1 MKEFIFLVSFV
12 VIGCLTA
19 NNLYDEPNPKSFK
32 NSFNSGINAIYFQAK
47 NDGFHPKVL
56 SIKKPYFVV
65 VEIKNMSL
73 DEALFLELIA
83 NRDGYDTHL
92 TKEYVTFGEFQREID
107 AKKVVSALKIKYK
120 IESSIIRILKN
131 QKEIVTY
138 PYLFSDINIVEQVEN
153 EQKIAEKSA
162 YNTKKTYDNI
172 KKQVSTRPTKIDE
185 NSIVISSS
193 DNNSSYITDEKA
205 KFEQEQAKS
214 IEIAQT
220 ASSIIDKKDK
230 SNAIK
235 SFAANYITGKINE
248 EMIGYI
254 ENYAKGARAEINL
267 RVDTK
272 ENNIAGTTKILIP
285 YTTDDFQKT
294 VFAQTGVGEFYN
306 NRWISHAGAG
316 IRFFPDA
323 KSYTDVGN
331 LMFGFNTVYDYDLS
345 RYHQRLSVGAE
356 VMYKNLLLTGNLYER
371 LTSWRN
377 SKDFESGY
385 VEERPANGWDLKA
398 KFAIPNYERLAFTA
412 GVQKWRG
419 DRVALFGDTTNFEKN
434 PLIYSAGIEY
444 SPIPM
449 ITLSAEHSRTAKED
463 KNTNFNLK
471 FNIPIY
477 NDDAYKKA
485 TNPKYANVANTI
497 QASRSNFIDRDY
509 SMVLEY
515 RATPNKYY
523 ITYCGYIPDD
533 KHCFM
538 VTNGFHEA
546 VPDFPVTVKTTD
558 DCVKLD
564 NNGNYITNKDGKI
577 YATVIGACKPTT
589 TLIVTAGSV
598 TEKFPINIKNL
609 SFKLKA
615 LPTAIERHEKSVA
628 TLNGGTLAA
637 NLAVTWRLKSS
648 RGSLTNQ
655 QNTTDA
661 NGVAT
666 AEYVPE
672 PTQIDGEKVDI
683 TATVYSVEF
692 ETPVTI
698 KVFGNN
704 PDDISIDRTVIGE
717 NEYAKI
723 IYKNLRPN
731 TNVTFRIDG
740 TGGVLTD
747 KTTEFGTNANVVVNE
762 AGEAIIYVKG
772 QDLANSNLKVFAKNS
787 DPLVS
792 EKSVNLNIKNY
803 TADMTLPTWK
813 STLYGTHTDTIDY
826 KEAFK
831 IKVSNLMPNTTVT
844 WSATNGATPNAT
856 TSQVAK
862 DGTTEMDFGAISDFA
877 IKDTDISI
885 EYNKNESVKTSM
897 TKKLNLYQYQ
907 LNLTTD
913 KSEIIGDE
921 QYVATLSGGKPGEPV
936 TWTVTGDSQEI
947 SKEEVFDENGK
958 AKYTAQG
965 KSPFL
970 SNINLSV
977 QNPIGITKKEIIV
990 TNEVNFF
997 ENLFSNHHS
1006 VTFGEAVAG
1015 KTYKKTLTY
1024 KTSQWKYVYAIRIQG
1039 NLSIDKYDVGYLYV
1053 NNILYRSDNAMSGSY
1068 NTNINIYK
1076 EQTMASE
1083 QLTII
1088 NSCTDYFTDSD
1099 WTNGMNYSFANFK
1112 VTLYLR

>member
-1 MKEFIFLVSFV
+1 MIINLILLVTILVSTINGSNF
-12 VIGCLTA
+12 IIYDDLG
-19 NNLYDEPNPKSFK
+19 NNIENNPKE
-32 NSFNSGINAIYFQAK
+32 AIYQNKIENPKNPVDKITSSKPAK
-47 NDGFHPKVL
+47 VKPKIIEKTEPEVL
-56 SIKKPYFVV
+56 STKLSVNKIVKIPSSTKSINLNKTNTQNSKT
-65 VEIKNMSL
+65 EQQA
-73 DEALFLELIA
+73 ELE
-83 NRDGYDTHL
+83 
-92 TKEYVTFGEFQREID
+92 
-107 AKKVVSALKIKYK
+107 
-120 IESSIIRILKN
+120 
-131 QKEIVTY
+131 
-138 PYLFSDINIVEQVEN
+138 
-153 EQKIAEKSA
+153 
-162 YNTKKTYDNI
+162 KT
-172 KKQVSTRPTKIDE
+172 Q
-185 NSIVISSS
+185 
-193 DNNSSYITDEKA
+193 
-205 KFEQEQAKS
+205 QKS

-220 ASSIIDKKDK
+220 AYSLIQTEDK
-230 SNAIK
+230 SNSIK
-235 SFAANYITGKINE
+235 SFAANYASGKINQGIKE
-248 EMIGYI
+248 FIDS
-254 ENYAKGARAEINL
+254 YANGARSEISF
-267 RVDTK
+267 RYDTK
-272 ENNIAGTTKILIP
+272 NHKMNGSGKVLVP
-285 YTTDDFQKT
+285 YTSDDFVKT
-294 VFAQTGVGEFYN
+294 VFIQNGVGQFN

-331 LMFGFNTVYDYDLS
+331 LMFGFNSVYDYDLS

-385 VEERPANGWDLKA
+385 VEERPANGYDIKV
-398 KFAIPNYERLAFTA
+398 KFAIPDYERLA
-412 GVQKWRG
+412 
-419 DRVALFGDTTNFEKN
+419 L
-434 PLIYSAGIEY
+434 
-444 SPIPM
+444 
-449 ITLSAEHSRTAKED
+449 
-463 KNTNFNLK
+463 
-471 FNIPIY
+471 
-477 NDDAYKKA
+477 
-485 TNPKYANVANTI
+485 
-497 QASRSNFIDRDY
+497 
-509 SMVLEY
+509 
-515 RATPNKYY
+515 
-523 ITYCGYIPDD
+523 
-533 KHCFM
+533 
-538 VTNGFHEA
+538 
-546 VPDFPVTVKTTD
+546 
-558 DCVKLD
+558 
-564 NNGNYITNKDGKI
+564 
-577 YATVIGACKPTT
+577 
-589 TLIVTAGSV
+589 
-598 TEKFPINIKNL
+598 
-609 SFKLKA
+609 
-615 LPTAIERHEKSVA
+615 
-628 TLNGGTLAA
+628 
-637 NLAVTWRLKSS
+637 
-648 RGSLTNQ
+648 
-655 QNTTDA
+655 
-661 NGVAT
+661 T

-692 ETPVTI
+692 ETPVII

-717 NEYAKI
+717 NEFAKV

-747 KTTEFGTNANVVVNE
+747 KTTEFGTNASISVNE

-803 TADMTLPTWK
+803 TADMTLPTWN
-813 STLYGTHTDTIDY
+813 SSLYGNHQNTIDY
-826 KEAFK
+826 KENFK

-862 DGTTEMDFGAISDFA
+862 DGTTEMDFSSIDDFS
-877 IKDTDISI
+877 IRDTDITI

-977 QNPIGITKKEIIV
+977 QNPIGITKKEILV

-997 ENLFSNHHS
+997 ENSFSNHHS
-1006 VTFGEAVAG
+1006 VTLGEAVAG

-1053 NNILYRSDNAMSGSY
+1053 NNILYRSDNAMSGNY
-1068 NTNINIYK
+1068 NTNINVYK

>member
-1 MKEFIFLVSFV
+1 MAIILKRMCVNFYVSVSLLLSPASFANVEFVS
-12 VIGCLTA
+12 IDSDLDDIINTGEILLE
-19 NNLYDEPNPKSFK
+19 NNQTKNLIVEKSEPKIENIAIENTKFEEPN
-32 NSFNSGINAIYFQAK
+32 
-47 NDGFHPKVL
+47 
-56 SIKKPYFVV
+56 
-65 VEIKNMSL
+65 
-73 DEALFLELIA
+73 
-83 NRDGYDTHL
+83 
-92 TKEYVTFGEFQREID
+92 
-107 AKKVVSALKIKYK
+107 
-120 IESSIIRILKN
+120 
-131 QKEIVTY
+131 
-138 PYLFSDINIVEQVEN
+138 INIVEQVEN

-172 KKQVSTRPTKIDE
+172 KKQVSTRPVKIDI

-193 DNNSSYITDEKA
+193 DNNSSYMADEKA

-235 SFAANYITGKINE
+235 SFAVNYITGKINE

-306 NRWISHAGAG
+306 NRWISHAGVG

-385 VEERPANGWDLKA
+385 VEERPANGYDIKA
-398 KFAIPNYERLAFTA
+398 KFAIPDYERLALLA

-434 PLIYSAGIEY
+434 PTIYSAGIEY

-449 ITLSAEHSRTAKED
+449 LTLSAEHSKSSKNK

-471 FNIPIY
+471 FNVPLY
-477 NDDAYKKA
+477 DDDALKRSM
-485 TNPKYANVANTI
+485 NPKYAGLQNTL
-497 QASRSNFIDRDY
+497 QASRTNFIERDY
-509 SMVLEY
+509 SMPLEY
-515 RATPNKYY
+515 RSTLNKYY

-538 VTNGFHEA
+538 ITNGFHEA

-564 NNGNYITNKDGKI
+564 NSGNYITNKNGKV
-577 YATVIGACKPTT
+577 YATIIGACKPTT

-648 RGSLTNQ
+648 KGSLTNQ

-672 PTQIDGEKVDI
+672 PTQIDGEKVNI

-692 ETPVTI
+692 ETPVII

-717 NEYAKI
+717 NEYAKV

-740 TGGVLTD
+740 TGGILTD
-747 KTTEFGTNANVVVNE
+747 KTTDFGTNASISVNE
-762 AGEAIIYVKG
+762 AGESIIYVKG

-803 TADMTLPTWK
+803 TADMTLPAWK

-936 TWTVTGDSQEI
+936 TWTVTGDSKEI

-965 KSPFL
+965 KSPFDL
-970 SNINLSV
+970 GILLNVNALKKSIKKNLPNKMPSN
-977 QNPIGITKKEIIV
+977 
-990 TNEVNFF
+990 
-997 ENLFSNHHS
+997 FSNYIYANNGCAGAGWN
-1006 VTFGEAVAG
+1006 VTLTRVG
-1015 KTYKKTLTY
+1015 KTLDYTL
-1024 KTSQWKYVYAIRIQG
+1024 SFSLAG
-1039 NLSIDKYDVGYLYV
+1039 D
-1053 NNILYRSDNAMSGSY
+1053 Y
-1068 NTNINIYK
+1068 NW
-1076 EQTMASE
+1076 
-1083 QLTII
+1083 
-1088 NSCTDYFTDSD
+1088 F
-1099 WTNGMNYSFANFK
+1099 YSNT
-1112 VTLYLR
+1112 VTLNYMTNPTYEYSAWWGRDSSGIKVDLRQGKVWGLYCRAGWGQIGTLF

>member
-1 MKEFIFLVSFV
+1 MIINLILLVTILVSTINGSNF
-12 VIGCLTA
+12 IIYDDLG
-19 NNLYDEPNPKSFK
+19 NNIENIEKEIVDNKRNFFSFNDDFIIYDDLGNNIENNPKEAISQNKIENPKSPVDK
-32 NSFNSGINAIYFQAK
+32 ITSSKPAK
-47 NDGFHPKVL
+47 VKPKIIEKTEPEVL
-56 SIKKPYFVV
+56 STKLSVNKIVKIPSPTESINLNKTNTQNSKT
-65 VEIKNMSL
+65 EQQA
-73 DEALFLELIA
+73 ELE
-83 NRDGYDTHL
+83 
-92 TKEYVTFGEFQREID
+92 
-107 AKKVVSALKIKYK
+107 
-120 IESSIIRILKN
+120 
-131 QKEIVTY
+131 
-138 PYLFSDINIVEQVEN
+138 
-153 EQKIAEKSA
+153 
-162 YNTKKTYDNI
+162 KT
-172 KKQVSTRPTKIDE
+172 Q
-185 NSIVISSS
+185 
-193 DNNSSYITDEKA
+193 
-205 KFEQEQAKS
+205 QKS

-220 ASSIIDKKDK
+220 ASSLIQTEDK
-230 SNAIK
+230 SNSIK
-235 SFAANYITGKINE
+235 SFAVNYITEKINE

-294 VFAQTGVGEFYN
+294 VFAQTGVGEFYK

-331 LMFGFNTVYDYDLS
+331 LMFGFNSVYDYDLS

-385 VEERPANGWDLKA
+385 VEERPANGYDIKA
-398 KFAIPNYERLAFTA
+398 KFAIPDYERLAFTA
-412 GVQKWRG
+412 GIQKWHG
-419 DRVALFGDTTNFEKN
+419 DRVSLFGDTTNFEKN

-449 ITLSAEHSRTAKED
+449 ITLSAEHSRTTKEA

-477 NDDAYKKA
+477 DDDALKRSM
-485 TNPKYANVANTI
+485 NPKYAGLQNTL
-497 QASRSNFIDRDY
+497 QASRTNFIERDY
-509 SMVLEY
+509 SMPLEY
-515 RATPNKYY
+515 RATQNKYY
-523 ITYCGYIPDD
+523 IAYCGYIPDD

-538 VTNGFHEA
+538 ITNGFHEA

-564 NNGNYITNKDGKI
+564 NSGNYITNKDGKV
-577 YATVIGACKPTT
+577 YATIIGACKPTT

-609 SFKLKA
+609 SFKLSA
-615 LPTAIERHEKSVA
+615 LPTAIERHETSTA
-628 TLNGGTLAA
+628 TLNGGILAA
-637 NLAVTWRLKSS
+637 NLPVTWKLKSS
-648 RGSLTNQ
+648 RGRLIATENVTNK
-655 QNTTDA
+655 
-661 NGVAT
+661 NGIAKAQFEPEAT
-666 AEYVPE
+666 Q
-672 PTQIDGEKVDI
+672 TDGEKVDI

-717 NEYAKI
+717 NEFAKV

-792 EKSVNLNIKNY
+792 EKSVNLSIKNY
-803 TADMTLPTWK
+803 TADMTLPTWN
-813 STLYGTHTDTIDY
+813 SSLYGNHQNTIDY
-826 KEAFK
+826 RKTFK

-856 TSQVAK
+856 TSQAAK

-885 EYNKNESVKTSM
+885 EYNKNKSVKTSM

-965 KSPFL
+965 KSPFDL
-970 SNINLSV
+970 GILLNVNTLKKSIKKNLPNKMPSN
-977 QNPIGITKKEIIV
+977 
-990 TNEVNFF
+990 
-997 ENLFSNHHS
+997 FSNYIYANNGCAGAGWN
-1006 VTFGEAVAG
+1006 VTLTRVG
-1015 KTYKKTLTY
+1015 KTLDYTL
-1024 KTSQWKYVYAIRIQG
+1024 SFSLAG
-1039 NLSIDKYDVGYLYV
+1039 D
-1053 NNILYRSDNAMSGSY
+1053 Y
-1068 NTNINIYK
+1068 NWFHSNT
-1076 EQTMASE
+1076 
-1083 QLTII
+1083 
-1088 NSCTDYFTDSD
+1088 
-1099 WTNGMNYSFANFK
+1099 
-1112 VTLYLR
+1112 VTLNYMTNPTYEYSAWWGRDSSGIKVDLRQGKVWGLYCRAGWGQIGTLF

>member
-1 MKEFIFLVSFV
+1 MIINLILLVTILVSTINGSNF
-12 VIGCLTA
+12 IIYDDLG
-19 NNLYDEPNPKSFK
+19 NNIENIEKEIVDNKRNFFSFNDDFIIYDDLGNNIEDNPKEAISQNKIENPKSPVDK
-32 NSFNSGINAIYFQAK
+32 ITSSKPAK
-47 NDGFHPKVL
+47 VKPKIIEKTEHEVL
-56 SIKKPYFVV
+56 STKLSVNKIVKIPSPTESINLNKINTQNSKT
-65 VEIKNMSL
+65 EQQA
-73 DEALFLELIA
+73 ELE
-83 NRDGYDTHL
+83 
-92 TKEYVTFGEFQREID
+92 
-107 AKKVVSALKIKYK
+107 
-120 IESSIIRILKN
+120 
-131 QKEIVTY
+131 
-138 PYLFSDINIVEQVEN
+138 
-153 EQKIAEKSA
+153 
-162 YNTKKTYDNI
+162 KT
-172 KKQVSTRPTKIDE
+172 Q
-185 NSIVISSS
+185 
-193 DNNSSYITDEKA
+193 
-205 KFEQEQAKS
+205 QKS

-220 ASSIIDKKDK
+220 ASSLIQTEDK
-230 SNAIK
+230 SNSIK
-235 SFAANYITGKINE
+235 SFVANYASGKINQGIKE
-248 EMIGYI
+248 FIDS
-254 ENYAKGARAEINL
+254 YANGARSEISF
-267 RVDTK
+267 RYDTK
-272 ENNIAGTTKILIP
+272 NHKMNGSGKVLVP
-285 YTTDDFQKT
+285 YTSDDFVKT
-294 VFAQTGVGEFYN
+294 VFIQNGVGQFN

-385 VEERPANGWDLKA
+385 VEERPANGYDIKV
-398 KFAIPNYERLAFTA
+398 KFAIPDYERLAFTA
-412 GVQKWRG
+412 GIQKWHG
-419 DRVALFGDTTNFEKN
+419 DRVSLFGDTTNLETN
-434 PLIYSAGIEY
+434 PTIYSGGIEY

-449 ITLSAEHSRTAKED
+449 LTLSAEHSKSSKNK

-471 FNIPIY
+471 FNVPLY
-477 NDDAYKKA
+477 NDDALKRSM
-485 TNPKYANVANTI
+485 NPKYADLQNTL
-497 QASRSNFIDRDY
+497 QASRTNFIERDY
-509 SMVLEY
+509 SMPLEY
-515 RATPNKYY
+515 RSTLNKYY

-538 VTNGFHEA
+538 ITNGFHEA
-546 VPDFPVTVKTTD
+546 VPDFPVAVRTTD

-564 NNGNYITNKDGKI
+564 NSGNYITNKDGKV
-577 YATVIGACKPTT
+577 YATIIGACKPTT

-648 RGSLTNQ
+648 KGSLTNQ

-692 ETPVTI
+692 ETPVII

-717 NEYAKI
+717 NEYAKV

-740 TGGVLTD
+740 TGGILTD
-747 KTTEFGTNANVVVNE
+747 KTTDFGTNASISVNE

-803 TADMTLPTWK
+803 TADMTLPTWN
-813 STLYGTHTDTIDY
+813 SSLYGNHQNTIDY
-826 KEAFK
+826 KENFK

-862 DGTTEMDFGAISDFA
+862 DGTTEMNFGAISDFA

-921 QYVATLSGGKPGEPV
+921 QYVATLSGGKPGERV
-936 TWTVTGDSQEI
+936 VWTVTGDSQEI

-965 KSPFL
+965 KSPFDL
-970 SNINLSV
+970 GILLNVNALKKSIKKNLPNKMPSN
-977 QNPIGITKKEIIV
+977 
-990 TNEVNFF
+990 
-997 ENLFSNHHS
+997 FSNYIYANNS
-1006 VTFGEAVAG
+1006 CAGAGWNVTLTRVG
-1015 KTYKKTLTY
+1015 KTLDYTL
-1024 KTSQWKYVYAIRIQG
+1024 SFSLAG
-1039 NLSIDKYDVGYLYV
+1039 D
-1053 NNILYRSDNAMSGSY
+1053 Y
-1068 NTNINIYK
+1068 NW
-1076 EQTMASE
+1076 
-1083 QLTII
+1083 
-1088 NSCTDYFTDSD
+1088 F
-1099 WTNGMNYSFANFK
+1099 YSNT
-1112 VTLYLR
+1112 VTLNYMTNPTYEYSAWWGRDSSGIKVDLRQGKVWGLYCRAGWGQIGTLF

>member
-1 MKEFIFLVSFV
+1 MIINLILLVTILVSTINGSNF
-12 VIGCLTA
+12 IIYDDLG
-19 NNLYDEPNPKSFK
+19 NNIENIEKEIVDNKRNFFSFNDNFIIYDDLGNNIENNPKEAISQNKIENPKSPVDK
-32 NSFNSGINAIYFQAK
+32 ITSSKPAK
-47 NDGFHPKVL
+47 VKPKIIEKTEPEVL
-56 SIKKPYFVV
+56 STKLSVNKIVKIPSSTESIDLNKTNTQNSKT
-65 VEIKNMSL
+65 EQQA
-73 DEALFLELIA
+73 ELE
-83 NRDGYDTHL
+83 
-92 TKEYVTFGEFQREID
+92 
-107 AKKVVSALKIKYK
+107 
-120 IESSIIRILKN
+120 
-131 QKEIVTY
+131 
-138 PYLFSDINIVEQVEN
+138 
-153 EQKIAEKSA
+153 
-162 YNTKKTYDNI
+162 KT
-172 KKQVSTRPTKIDE
+172 Q
-185 NSIVISSS
+185 
-193 DNNSSYITDEKA
+193 
-205 KFEQEQAKS
+205 QKS

-220 ASSIIDKKDK
+220 ASSLIQTEDK
-230 SNAIK
+230 SNSIK
-235 SFAANYITGKINE
+235 SFAVNYITGKINE

-385 VEERPANGWDLKA
+385 VEERPANGYDIKV
-398 KFAIPNYERLAFTA
+398 KFAIPDYERLAFTA
-412 GVQKWRG
+412 GIQKWHG
-419 DRVALFGDTTNFEKN
+419 DRVSLFGDTTNLETN
-434 PLIYSAGIEY
+434 PTIYSGGIEY

-449 ITLSAEHSRTAKED
+449 LTLSAEHSKSSKNK

-471 FNIPIY
+471 FNVPLY
-477 NDDAYKKA
+477 DDDALKRSM
-485 TNPKYANVANTI
+485 NPKYAGLQNTL
-497 QASRSNFIDRDY
+497 QASRTNFIERDY
-509 SMVLEY
+509 SMPLEY
-515 RATPNKYY
+515 RSTLNKYY

-538 VTNGFHEA
+538 ITNGFHEA
-546 VPDFPVTVKTTD
+546 VPDFPVAVRTTD

-564 NNGNYITNKDGKI
+564 NSGNYITNKNSKV
-577 YATVIGACKPTT
+577 YATIIGACKPTT

-648 RGSLTNQ
+648 KGSLTNQ

-692 ETPVTI
+692 ETPVII

-717 NEYAKI
+717 NEYAKV

-740 TGGVLTD
+740 TGGILTD
-747 KTTEFGTNANVVVNE
+747 KTTDFGTNASISVNE

-803 TADMTLPTWK
+803 TADMTLPTWN
-813 STLYGTHTDTIDY
+813 SSLYGNHQNTIDY
-826 KEAFK
+826 KENFK

-862 DGTTEMDFGAISDFA
+862 DGTTEMNFGAISDFA

-921 QYVATLSGGKPGEPV
+921 QYVATLSGGKPGERV
-936 TWTVTGDSQEI
+936 VWTVTGDSKEI

-965 KSPFL
+965 KSPFDL
-970 SNINLSV
+970 GILLNVNALKKSIKKNLPNKMPSN
-977 QNPIGITKKEIIV
+977 
-990 TNEVNFF
+990 
-997 ENLFSNHHS
+997 FSNYIYANNGCAGAGWN
-1006 VTFGEAVAG
+1006 VTLTRVG
-1015 KTYKKTLTY
+1015 KTLDYTL
-1024 KTSQWKYVYAIRIQG
+1024 SFSLAG
-1039 NLSIDKYDVGYLYV
+1039 D
-1053 NNILYRSDNAMSGSY
+1053 Y
-1068 NTNINIYK
+1068 NW
-1076 EQTMASE
+1076 
-1083 QLTII
+1083 
-1088 NSCTDYFTDSD
+1088 F
-1099 WTNGMNYSFANFK
+1099 YSNT
-1112 VTLYLR
+1112 VTLNYMTNPTYEYSAWWGRDSSGIKVDLRQGKVWGLYCRAGWGQIGKLF